1 MQYPKL
7 DPDSVTVL
15 HVIKDRGV
23 VNGGQLLSETG
34 LPMTNVMHAVTN
46 LSKSDLIS
54 YQGNIYN
61 ESEFLNSY
69 FNIRPSNFGLSDF
82 LIKQS

>member
-7 DPDSVTVL
+7 DQEAVTVL

-23 VNGGQLLSETG
+23 INGGQLMSETG
-34 LPMTNVMHAVTN
+34 LPMDKLMHAVDDLT
-46 LSKSDLIS
+46 KSELIS
-54 YQGNIYN
+54 CKGNIYN
-61 ESEFLNSY
+61 QSEFLNSY

-82 LIKQS
+82 LIKTS